1 MNIVI
6 VRTKLQAIIV
16 RRMVDTGLIR
26 GDLHL
31 IQFYEDAGDASRHDL
46 HHQALGLESVTSKTT
61 LLSRSGSG
69 TLGLF
74 LYFLYLLYRSRIR
87 GDRVYFANI
96 NWFPF
101 ALALK
106 FCRGQRIFT
115 FDDGSANIQQR
126 NTSYLSQASS
136 ERPGPAGWFARRIF
150 PNGCAAFVRDQIE
163 RHCTIYPGLANIVPD
178 SKIDIVQ
185 IDWEELVNAADR
197 RDLPEDVRR
206 IFLGSVYSELLR
218 PSGAVTENE
227 VKEMLQWADLYIP
240 HPRDATARSRPDVF
254 VKYPA
259 ESIISHYA
267 KSGHLIVAH
276 YNSSA
281 ALPFRNI
288 PNIRLVDLMETPI
301 AAVRENLGQ

>member
-16 RRMVDTGLIR
+16 SRMVGMGLIS

-31 IQFYEDAGDASRHDL
+31 IQFHEDADDASRHDL
-46 HHQALGLESVTSKTT
+46 HHQALGLESVTRKTT
-61 LLSRSGSG
+61 LLSRSGLG

-87 GDRVYFANI
+87 ENRVYFANI

-106 FCRGQRIFT
+106 FCPGQRIFT

-126 NTSYLSQASS
+126 DTSYLSQASS
-136 ERPGPAGWFARRIF
+136 NRPGLAGWLARRIF
-150 PNGCAAFVRDQIE
+150 PNGCAAFVREHIE

-178 SKIDIVQ
+178 SKIDTVQ
-185 IDWEELVNAADR
+185 IDWEDLVNDSDR
-197 RDLPEDVRR
+197 RDLPEGIRR

-218 PSGAVTENE
+218 PSGAVTEKE
-227 VKEMLQWADLYIP
+227 VNEMLQWADLYIP

-259 ESIISHYA
+259 ESLISHYA
-267 KSGHLIVAH
+267 KSGHLVVAH

-281 ALPFRNI
+281 ALPFRND
-288 PNIRLVDLMETPI
+288 PNICLVDLMETPV
-301 AAVRENLGQ
+301 AAVREDLEL